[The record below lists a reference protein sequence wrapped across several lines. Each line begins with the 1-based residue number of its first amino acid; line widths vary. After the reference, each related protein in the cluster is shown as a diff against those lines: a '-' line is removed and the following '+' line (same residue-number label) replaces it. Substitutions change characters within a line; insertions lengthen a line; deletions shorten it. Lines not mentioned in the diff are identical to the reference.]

1 LNVQR
6 NLLLSLMIWLLEII
20 LVACLVSDRWT
31 REIQMAEDQM
41 LIAYIGA
48 EKEAE
53 IRWTSQQ
60 GFERLFVSTG
70 IRESVYHY
78 FIPTERERQLSKG
91 FEDVGR
97 RDFFP
102 FIQSRLDVLWDTVYQ
117 MIKRLIM
124 AWVWWPLL
132 AVTLMPFAIDGLIR
146 RKISQ
151 TNFDYPSPM
160 AHRYSL
166 YGMLG
171 AVYLLFMGL
180 TLPFP
185 VPPQAI
191 PVGIFM
197 VAAALNGFLANT
209 QKRV

>member
-1 LNVQR
+1 MQR
-6 NLLLSLMIWLLEII
+6 NLLLSLLIWLLEII
-20 LVACLVSDRWT
+20 LVASFVSDRWT
-31 REIQMAEDQM
+31 REIQTTEDQM
-41 LIAYIGA
+41 LSAYFGV
-48 EKEAE
+48 EKDAE
-53 IRWTSQQ
+53 IRQTSQKW
-60 GFERLFVSTG
+60 FDRLFVKTG
-70 IRESVYHY
+70 IRENVYHY

-91 FEDVGR
+91 FEEVGR
-97 RDFFP
+97 YDLFP
-102 FIQSRLDVLWDTVYQ
+102 FIQSRLDVLWDTLYQ

-124 AWVWWPLL
+124 AWVWLPFLM
-132 AVTLMPFAIDGLIR
+132 VTLLPFAIDGLIR

-166 YGMLG
+166 YVILG

-185 VPPQAI
+185 VPPQSI
-191 PVGIFM
+191 PVGIFI
-197 VAAALNGFLANT
+197 VAIALNVIFANT